1 MASFPR
7 REQHA
12 ALAFLSNNTVNWLNL
27 HYGFHALALGIAG
40 VFFASFLLAAGLPAP
55 TVLAVLAAIFGGR
68 FFIRP
73 LILPLARRFGLK
85 ALVIAGTLLT
95 AAQYPLLAQVH
106 GLGMP
111 LIALCVVAATGDTLY
126 WTTYHAY
133 FAALGD
139 PEHRGHQVG
148 AREAAAAV
156 MGVIGPLIGGWALV
170 TVGPQAAFGAAG
182 LVLAASA
189 IPLFRT
195 PEVTIVRQAPG
206 ALRAALPGVLIFVA
220 DGWVQAGFYFL
231 WQIALFVTLGRNFA
245 AFGGAMAL
253 SALVGAVSGLV
264 LGRLIDRGHG
274 LRVVWLAVGA
284 LAGVIAFRAAGYA
297 SPLLAV
303 IASAAGAVVT
313 AIYTPTV
320 MTAVY
325 NQARL
330 SPCILRFQIAAEG
343 GFDAGCATGCLATA
357 LMLWCGAPLFAALL
371 LPLIGAAAMFA
382 LLRRHYAAA

>member
-1 MASFPR
+1 M
-7 REQHA
+7 
-12 ALAFLSNNTVNWLNL
+12 AFLSNNTVNWLNL
-27 HYGFHALALGIAG
+27 HYGIHALALGMAG
-40 VFFASFLLAAGLPAP
+40 VFFASFLLTAGLPAP
-55 TVLAVLAAIFGGR
+55 MVLAVLAAIFAAR

-106 GLGMP
+106 GLGAP
-111 LIALCVVAATGDTLY
+111 LIALCVVASSGDTLY

-148 AREAAAAV
+148 AREAAAAI

-170 TVGPQAAFGAAG
+170 AFGPQAAFGTAG

-189 IPLFRT
+189 VPIFRT
-195 PEVTIVRQAPG
+195 PDVAIVRSAPG
-206 ALRAALPGVLIFVA
+206 ALRAAWPGVLVYAA
-220 DGWVQAGFYFL
+220 DGWTQAGFYFL
-231 WQIALFVTLGRNFA
+231 WQIALFVTLSRNFA

-274 LRVVWLAVGA
+274 LRVVWLAISA
-284 LAGVIAFRAAGYA
+284 LAGVVAFRAATYA
-297 SPLLAV
+297 NPLLAV
-303 IASAAGAVVT
+303 TASAAGAVVT

-330 SPCILRFQIAAEG
+330 SPCILRFQMAAEG
-343 GFDAGCATGCLATA
+343 GFDAGCASGCLAVA
-357 LMLWCGAPLFAALL
+357 LMLWLGAPLFAALL
-371 LPLIGAAAMFA
+371 LPLIGAGAMFV
-382 LLRRHYAAA
+382 LLRRHYAGA

>member
-1 MASFPR
+1 M
-7 REQHA
+7 
-12 ALAFLSNNTVNWLNL
+12 AFLSNNTVNWLNL
-27 HYGFHALALGIAG
+27 HYGVHALALGMAG
-40 VFFASFLLAAGLPAP
+40 VFFDSYLLAAGLPQP
-55 TVLAVLAAIFGGR
+55 VVLAAMAAIFSGR

-73 LILPLARRFGLK
+73 VILPLARRFGLR

-106 GLGMP
+106 GLGAP
-111 LIALCVVAATGDTLY
+111 LIVLCVVSSVGDTLY

-133 FAALGD
+133 FATLGD
-139 PEHRGHQVG
+139 TEHRGHQVG

-182 LVLAASA
+182 LVLACSA
-189 IPLFRT
+189 IPIFRT
-195 PEVTIVRQAPG
+195 PEVTIERSAPG
-206 ALRAALPGVLIFVA
+206 ALRAALPGVFVFAA
-220 DGWVQAGFYFL
+220 DGWTQAGFYFL
-231 WQIALFVTLGRNFA
+231 WQIALFITLGRNFA

-274 LRVVWLAVGA
+274 RRVVWLAIGA
-284 LAGVIAFRAAGYA
+284 LAGVVVFRAVGHAN
-297 SPLLAV
+297 PLAA
-303 IASAAGAVVT
+303 ITASAAGAVVI

-325 NQARL
+325 NQARD
-330 SPCILRFQIAAEG
+330 SPCILRFQMAAEG
-343 GFDAGCATGCLATA
+343 GFDAGCATGCLTIAA
-357 LMLWCGAPLFAALL
+357 MLWRGAPFSMALL
-371 LPLIGAAAMFA
+371 LPLIGAAAMFV
-382 LLRRHYAAA
+382 LLRRHYAAAAD